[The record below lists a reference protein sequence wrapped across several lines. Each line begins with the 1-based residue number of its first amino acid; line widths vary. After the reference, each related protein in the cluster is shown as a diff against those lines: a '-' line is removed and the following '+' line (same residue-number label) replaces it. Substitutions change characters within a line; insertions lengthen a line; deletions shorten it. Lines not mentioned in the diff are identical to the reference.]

1 MDEPIWVIKAVALA
15 LHEEQLAEHGGPS
28 SLRDEGLLDSALDRP
43 KNQFSYGDPDICD
56 LAAAYVYGIASGIAR
71 NHPFLGGNKR
81 TSFVVCETFLN
92 LNDCDLKA
100 TDEQALLLWMA
111 LAEGNVTEAELAEW
125 LRTNSK
131 TEKI

>member
-1 MDEPIWVIKAVALA
+1 MDEPGWIIKAVALS

-28 SLRDEGLLDSALDRP
+28 GLRDEGLFDSALDRP
-43 KNQFSYGDPDICD
+43 KNQFSYGDPDIYD
-56 LAAAYVYGIASGIAR
+56 LAAACAYGIAR
-71 NHPFLGGNKR
+71 NHPFLDGNKR

-131 TEKI
+131 AKKI

>member
-1 MDEPIWVIKAVALA
+1 MDEPVWIIRAVALS

-28 SLRDEGLLDSALDRP
+28 GLRDEGLLNSALDRP
-43 KNQFSYGDPDICD
+43 KNQFSYGNPDIYD
-56 LAAAYVYGIASGIAR
+56 LAAAYAYGIAK
-71 NHPFLGGNKR
+71 NHPFLDGNKR

-100 TDEQALLLWMA
+100 TDEQALLLWLA
-111 LAEGNVTEAELAEW
+111 VAEGGVTEAELAEW

-131 TEKI
+131 AEKI

>member
-1 MDEPIWVIKAVALA
+1 VDEPVWIIKAVALS

-28 SLRDEGLLDSALDRP
+28 GLRDEGLLDSALDRP
-43 KNQFSYGDPDICD
+43 KNQFSYGNPDIYD
-56 LAAAYVYGIASGIAR
+56 LAAAYAYGIAK
-71 NHPFLGGNKR
+71 NHPFLDGNKR

-92 LNDCDLKA
+92 LNDCNLKA

-111 LAEGNVTEAELAEW
+111 VAEGSVTEAELAQW

-131 TEKI
+131 AEKI

>member
-1 MDEPIWVIKAVALA
+1 VDEPVWIIRAVALS

-28 SLRDEGLLDSALDRP
+28 GLRDEGLLDSALDRP
-43 KNQFSYGDPDICD
+43 KNQFSYGSPDIND
-56 LAAAYVYGIASGIAR
+56 LAAAYAYGIAK
-71 NHPFLGGNKR
+71 NHPFLDGNKR

-100 TDEQALLLWMA
+100 TDEQALLLWLA
-111 LAEGNVTEAELAEW
+111 VAEGSTTEAELAEW

-131 TEKI
+131 AEKI

>member
-1 MDEPIWVIKAVALA
+1 MDEPVWIIRAVALS

-28 SLRDEGLLDSALDRP
+28 GLRDEGLLDFALDRP
-43 KNQFSYGDPDICD
+43 KNQFSYGNPDIYD
-56 LAAAYVYGIASGIAR
+56 LAAAYAYGIAK
-71 NHPFLGGNKR
+71 NHPFLDGNKR

-100 TDEQALLLWMA
+100 TDEQALLLWLA
-111 LAEGNVTEAELAEW
+111 VAEGGVTEAELAEW

-131 TEKI
+131 AEKI

>member
-1 MDEPIWVIKAVALA
+1 MDEPVWIIRAVALS

-28 SLRDEGLLDSALDRP
+28 GLRDEGLLDSALDRP
-43 KNQFSYGDPDICD
+43 KNQFSYGNPDIYD
-56 LAAAYVYGIASGIAR
+56 LAAAYAYGIAK
-71 NHPFLGGNKR
+71 NHPFLDGNKR

-100 TDEQALLLWMA
+100 TDEQALLLWLA
-111 LAEGNVTEAELAEW
+111 VAEGGVTEAELAEW

-131 TEKI
+131 AEKI

>member
-1 MDEPIWVIKAVALA
+1 MDEPVWVIKAVALS

-28 SLRDEGLLDSALDRP
+28 GLRDEGLLDSALDRP
-43 KNQFSYGDPDICD
+43 KSQFSYGNPDIYD
-56 LAAAYVYGIASGIAR
+56 LAAACAYGIAK
-71 NHPFLGGNKR
+71 NHPFLDGNKR

-111 LAEGNVTEAELAEW
+111 LAEGSVTEAELAQW

-131 TEKI
+131 AEKT